1 MKFIVCHEMQMQS
14 NPSQIFTE
22 GVSVS
27 QWLSPSAGAKEKIG
41 LRMIGHESFGYLGDA
56 RVHVLKTALPK
67 TGLPA
72 GVELLE
78 AIHVLKRN
86 KISLLMLVF
95 NIPNDQSDIVDKLR
109 RPGVATNS
117 KIFQSLGM
125 SPDVTINVYSTCV
138 ALGLGKRMDDES
150 LDGLLN
156 VETREKSEFI
166 DEAAYRLVALMIA
179 VERYLLNNASRYLS
193 RRVLRLT
200 QILRLRD
207 QILRWPSLP
216 PIDSTIL
223 AKNYNELRD
232 SLHLR
237 DRRTYLLD
245 VLNARAK
252 RQETILSVLGLIVGV
267 LAIVATIV
275 LSR

>member
-1 MKFIVCHEMQMQS
+1 
-14 NPSQIFTE
+14 
-22 GVSVS
+22 
-27 QWLSPSAGAKEKIG
+27 
-41 LRMIGHESFGYLGDA
+41 
-56 RVHVLKTALPK
+56 LKTALPK
-67 TGLPA
+67 TGLPG

-86 KISLLMLVF
+86 KISLLVLVF
-95 NIPNDQSDIVDKLR
+95 NIPNGQSDIVDKLR

-138 ALGLGKRMDDES
+138 ALGSGKRMDDKS

-166 DEAAYRLVALMIA
+166 DEATYRLVALMIA
-179 VERYLLNNASRYLS
+179 VERYLLNKASRYLS
-193 RRVLRLT
+193 KRALRLT

-216 PIDSTIL
+216 PIDSTLL

-237 DRRTYLLD
+237 DRRT
-245 VLNARAK
+245 
-252 RQETILSVLGLIVGV
+252 
-267 LAIVATIV
+267 
-275 LSR
+275 